1 MNIIIVILIFLAT
14 RGIFA
19 LYNDLKKVVWIEW
32 DRPVKG
38 WNSFTGYDHP
48 EWKKAGFKS
57 EKEWMQFI
65 KDNC

>member
-1 MNIIIVILIFLAT
+1 MNILIIILLFLAT

-19 LYNDLKKVVWIEW
+19 LFDDLKKVIWF
-32 DRPVKG
+32 DRPKKE
-38 WNSFTGYDHP
+38 WNSFTGYDQP